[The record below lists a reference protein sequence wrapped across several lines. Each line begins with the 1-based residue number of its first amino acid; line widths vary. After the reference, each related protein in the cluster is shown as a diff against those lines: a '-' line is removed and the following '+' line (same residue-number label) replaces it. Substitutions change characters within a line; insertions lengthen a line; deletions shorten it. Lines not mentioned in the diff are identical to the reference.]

1 MFCCRSISRNREVR
15 TGSGSGRAHESVKRI
30 SIAEMQRRNKIM
42 IKNITTQ
49 TKIYIVI
56 AAVFVALIVGAAAWS
71 NYRIRSLENRVESV
85 KRSADRSQQAAIEKE
100 TEAEVYK
107 QKIAYLERLLGE
119 TGQLA
124 RKQDE
129 KLEKLNS
136 DSRRARGDVDRA
148 RRTSAVPTNAVELC
162 EKLAGLGHPC
172 TR

>member
-1 MFCCRSISRNREVR
+1 
-15 TGSGSGRAHESVKRI
+15 
-30 SIAEMQRRNKIM
+30 M
-42 IKNITTQ
+42 IKNLTTQ

-56 AAVFVALIVGAAAWS
+56 AAGFIALIAGAAAWS
-71 NYRIRSLENRVESV
+71 NYRIRSLENRVESA
-85 KRSADRSQQAAIEKE
+85 KRSADRSQQAAVQK
-100 TEAEVYK
+100 EAEAETHR

-119 TGQLA
+119 TEQLA

-148 RRTSAVPTNAVELC
+148 RRTRAVPAGAVELC
-162 EKLAGLGHPC
+162 EKLADLGHPC